1 MKKGGDQDYPRGD
14 GRRGGSGPGGRS
26 ASEIFGVQIRREAE
40 EEELESLG
48 GEDSGPDTSPCGMS
62 GPVTPQVSVH
72 LNTYHCTLFNLKRKI
87 GGFNSK
93 RRGQIKVKVYKRN

>member
-1 MKKGGDQDYPRGD
+1 MAKLIREGMDAAEAQDLVDARPLKYPESGSD
-14 GRRGGSGPGGRS
+14 G
-26 ASEIFGVQIRREAE
+26 EEE

-48 GEDSGPDTSPCGMS
+48 GEDFGTNTSLCGMS